1 MYVEVVAA
9 VGDAPKAT
17 KQAAVAVTITVCIS
31 AANADVWVAPL
42 EVVALN
48 VWVVLC
54 GLKMLLRSIISFTLY
69 VGRGYFEI
77 LIVGIIDVGG

>member
-17 KQAAVAVTITVCIS
+17 KQAAVAVTITACIWG
-31 AANADVWVAPL
+31 ANADVAVAPL

-48 VWVVLC
+48 VWVVA
-54 GLKMLLRSIISFTLY
+54 
-69 VGRGYFEI
+69 
-77 LIVGIIDVGG
+77 

>member
-17 KQAAVAVTITVCIS
+17 KQPAVAVTIIVCIS

-69 VGRGYFEI
+69 VGRGYFKI
-77 LIVGIIDVGG
+77 LIVRVI

>member
-17 KQAAVAVTITVCIS
+17 KQAAVAVTITTCVCVP
-31 AANADVWVAPL
+31 NAEVAVEPLDVVT
-42 EVVALN
+42 LN
-48 VWVVLC
+48 VWVVVW

-77 LIVGIIDVGG
+77 LVVRVI